1 MLIVIQNFEQV
12 AQPPSGHAPAKRL
25 PAARAHSG
33 RREGPPHGPLPGIAC
48 WAGWIPSFPR
58 NEQWLGR
65 PYTQRVRPRPRLRVR
80 TPRRLRSPPRQHRHR
95 GFEPVLPPGHTPEI
109 APPQS
114 QACSSVLP
122 RNGPDQA
129 ATTELRPFEGS
140 IQMDIVA
147 FDFRKWLLVVLF
159 APWATFFMT
168 ACASIV
174 EGSRL
179 AISYAVSTCDA
190 VRACLAPDA
199 TAS

>member
-1 MLIVIQNFEQV
+1 LLIVIQNFEQV
-12 AQPPSGHAPAKRL
+12 AQPPSGHARAKRL

-95 GFEPVLPPGHTPEI
+95 GFEPVLPSGHTPEI

-147 FDFRKWLLVVLF
+147 FDFRKFSHDGDVLYDG
-159 APWATFFMT
+159 MRVD
-168 ACASIV
+168 V
-174 EGSRL
+174 EGPGLQSAMPFDVDR
-179 AISYAVSTCDA
+179 CDA